1 MPALRWGSQKY
12 AYLPATSNFWTYVSP
27 SSPIW
32 PSIEMS
38 STFTPAGTASSSK
51 TTLWG
56 PALLMTLRWRGRGSE
71 AREDARAAWRAAFPS
86 LAALQRTT

>member
-56 PALLMTLRWRGRGSE
+56 PALLMTLRQTTYGGGERHK
-71 AREDARAAWRAAFPS
+71 REF
-86 LAALQRTT
+86 